1 MLKQRTTQTQ
11 VRIICQRQRS
21 KFQIPT
27 YRTVNL
33 LNIRNKNQAKNM
45 KSLNKGKY
53 NSGLSQIPQK
63 QHSLLE
69 NGSNNKIKMG
79 VPFT

>member
-1 MLKQRTTQTQ
+1 
-11 VRIICQRQRS
+11 
-21 KFQIPT
+21 
-27 YRTVNL
+27 
-33 LNIRNKNQAKNM
+33 M

-69 NGSNNKIKMG
+69 NGSNNKIIKMG